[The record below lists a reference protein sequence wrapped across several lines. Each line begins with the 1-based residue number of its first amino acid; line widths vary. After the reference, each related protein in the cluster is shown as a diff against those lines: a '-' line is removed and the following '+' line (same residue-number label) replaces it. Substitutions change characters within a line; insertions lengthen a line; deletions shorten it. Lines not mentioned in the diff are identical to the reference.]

1 MSFQVLVKCQ
11 EVYCRKTCPMPLN
24 ISTTGGNKLVI
35 TQIAEEGIR
44 DIHVPY
50 ASAAVLPGPTSSV
63 DEDIYREPVI
73 VQTPS
78 PCLLQSYEDV
88 GQAAF
93 GDSGRAFITAV
104 LYTELIG
111 TCALFFILEASHLL
125 LAQVYCLGRRY
136 LFLTRTFKLG
146 CPSSVSSL
154 GKSHNLDQTSPC
166 DLDVLLTSMQL
177 LFSGHGRCRRNLL
190 LLLASLGVESRQG

>member
-1 MSFQVLVKCQ
+1 MQILVKCQ
-11 EVYCRKTCPMPLN
+11 EVYCRKTCPVPLN

-44 DIHVPY
+44 DINVPY
-50 ASAAVLPGPTSSV
+50 ATAAILPGPTSSM
-63 DEDIYREPVI
+63 DDDIYREPVI

-111 TCALFFILEASHLL
+111 TCALFFILEASRP
-125 LAQVYCLGRRY
+125 VFVCW
-136 LFLTRTFKLG
+136 LT
-146 CPSSVSSL
+146 CAPAYQYPC
-154 GKSHNLDQTSPC
+154 NLSP
-166 DLDVLLTSMQL
+166 
-177 LFSGHGRCRRNLL
+177 F
-190 LLLASLGVESRQG
+190 A

>member
-1 MSFQVLVKCQ
+1 
-11 EVYCRKTCPMPLN
+11 MPLG
-24 ISTTGGNKLVI
+24 ISTTAGNKLVI
-35 TQIAEEGIR
+35 TQIAEDGLR
-44 DIHVPY
+44 DSNVPY
-50 ASAAVLPGPTSSV
+50 AAAAVLPAGPTSSI

-111 TCALFFILEASHLL
+111 TCALFFILEVRSI
-125 LAQVYCLGRRY
+125 
-136 LFLTRTFKLG
+136 TFALHPAATLSAD
-146 CPSSVSSL
+146 C
-154 GKSHNLDQTSPC
+154 
-166 DLDVLLTSMQL
+166 QL
-177 LFSGHGRCRRNLL
+177 L
-190 LLLASLGVESRQG
+190 QKQ

>member
-1 MSFQVLVKCQ
+1 
-11 EVYCRKTCPMPLN
+11 MPLN
-24 ISTTGGNKLVI
+24 VSTTGGNKLVI

-50 ASAAVLPGPTSSV
+50 APAAVLPGPTSSV
-63 DEDIYREPVI
+63 DEDIHREPII

-93 GDSGRAFITAV
+93 GDSGRTFITAV

-111 TCALFFILEASHLL
+111 TCALFFILEASRIVLMFVPVLALSYLSTFCSILICLL
-125 LAQVYCLGRRY
+125 DNCAIIYYDIL
-136 LFLTRTFKLG
+136 
-146 CPSSVSSL
+146 
-154 GKSHNLDQTSPC
+154 SPG
-166 DLDVLLTSMQL
+166 QL
-177 LFSGHGRCRRNLL
+177 LFSRGHADCN
-190 LLLASLGVESRQG
+190 